1 MAKSN
6 AAVAV
11 TKKMDL
17 AVMGEMFDL
26 KSNMEGVEA
35 RLPQIKIIH
44 QAQLFE
50 TPDGEKAPSIEGI
63 ILDINRINAF
73 WEESF
78 DTSGGGT
85 PPDCYS
91 MDGITPD
98 PFSSIKQSNSCTAC
112 EQNKFGSDGGR
123 GKSCKNMKR
132 IHLMIE
138 GDMLPYRLTIPP
150 SNLKAVDLYVS
161 LLTSKGI
168 PYQLVKT
175 KLSLKQVTNKDGI
188 AYSELVLI
196 NEALINDRVE
206 AQRIKNVRQ
215 EFMNVMRGQAI
226 KIDDEL

>member
-1 MAKSN
+1 MTKET
-6 AAVAV
+6 AV
-11 TKKMDL
+11 TKAESLDV
-17 AVMGEMFDL
+17 AGMGEMFNL

-50 TPDGEKAPSIEGI
+50 TPDGEKAPTIEGI
-63 ILDINRINAF
+63 ILDINRINAY

-85 PPDCYS
+85 PPDCFS
-91 MDGITPD
+91 MDGVTSD
-98 PFSSIKQSNSCTAC
+98 PFSSSKQNNSCASC
-112 EQNKFGSDGGR
+112 EQNKFGTDGGR
-123 GKSCKNMKR
+123 GKNCKNMKR
-132 IHLMIE
+132 LHMMIE

-175 KLSLKQVTNKDGI
+175 KLSLKKVTNKDGI
-188 AYSELVLI
+188 AYSELTLT
-196 NEALINDRVE
+196 NEGTITDMLE
-206 AQRIKNVRQ
+206 AKRIKNVRQ
-215 EFMNVMRGQAI
+215 EFLAVMRGQAI
-226 KIDDEL
+226 KVDDEL